1 MDGPPVR
8 DRRETTAGLTLG
20 MPSATLVAMDP
31 SRTPWEDVAEL
42 LRTQRQMARLSL
54 RHLAKMTHVSDSY
67 LSQVERGLYEP
78 SPEVLKAIA
87 ARSNLPVSSLYE
99 RLGWLD
105 DERDHDEEDS
115 VPGVEEAIEAD
126 EALRRSEAGP
136 AGDVPDA
143 RRIGLTP
150 RDTSHAQIAPSDPRR
165 SYCCAGD
172 RRGMREA
179 GALDIPSDCVAY

>member
-1 MDGPPVR
+1 
-8 DRRETTAGLTLG
+8 
-20 MPSATLVAMDP
+20 MDP

-87 ARSNLPVSSLYE
+87 DALNLPVSSLYE

-105 DERDHDEEDS
+105 DERDHDEDNG

-126 EALRRSEAGP
+126 EKLSAAQKRALREMYRTL
-136 AGDVPDA
+136 
-143 RRIGLTP
+143 IG
-150 RDTSHAQIAPSDPRR
+150 SD
-165 SYCCAGD
+165 
-172 RRGMREA
+172 
-179 GALDIPSDCVAY
+179 